1 MPSKYVVKTYVEGGI
16 YHAYNRG
23 VEKRDIFLDKKDYKT
38 FLNCLKTSLTPPL
51 DPKNLKKDFTL
62 KGLDQTQR
70 IQLWKQ
76 CIAES
81 QRLGDEFLE
90 LVEKQN
96 FAEVMQTL

>member
-1 MPSKYVVKTYVEGGI
+1 MLISPSQEY
-16 YHAYNRG
+16 
-23 VEKRDIFLDKKDYKT
+23 LQ
-38 FLNCLKTSLTPPL
+38 SLPL
-51 DPKNLKKDFTL
+51 GRLPDRKDFTL

-96 FAEVMQTL
+96 FADLMQAL